1 MNMKWK
7 ISAIAL
13 CTAMSFAAFNAAAAT
28 SVVMGVK
35 GTITPGSCTPTL
47 SATDVDFGTINAS
60 SLTAVA
66 PALNQL
72 GSKNI
77 TLSIA
82 CTGATAVGIAAND
95 NRISSVLPLDATS
108 YIAGASANQSSYNV
122 SNNAQAYGLGLAG
135 DKKIGAY
142 SISMKLSDITATDG
156 ADANVAVDM
165 LSVRQ
170 SSTDWA
176 KSVTGMMNPLNGT
189 TANIITFAR
198 TGTLAPVAIKTATVP
213 LSITAAVQALT
224 NLPSSSEGITL
235 DGNATIG
242 ILYL

>member
-1 MNMKWK
+1 
-7 ISAIAL
+7 
-13 CTAMSFAAFNAAAAT
+13 
-28 SVVMGVK
+28 
-35 GTITPGSCTPTL
+35 
-47 SATDVDFGTINAS
+47 
-60 SLTAVA
+60 
-66 PALNQL
+66 
-72 GSKNI
+72 
-77 TLSIA
+77 
-82 CTGATAVGIAAND
+82 
-95 NRISSVLPLDATS
+95 
-108 YIAGASANQSSYNV
+108 
-122 SNNAQAYGLGLAG
+122 
-135 DKKIGAY
+135 
-142 SISMKLSDITATDG
+142 
-156 ADANVAVDM
+156 M